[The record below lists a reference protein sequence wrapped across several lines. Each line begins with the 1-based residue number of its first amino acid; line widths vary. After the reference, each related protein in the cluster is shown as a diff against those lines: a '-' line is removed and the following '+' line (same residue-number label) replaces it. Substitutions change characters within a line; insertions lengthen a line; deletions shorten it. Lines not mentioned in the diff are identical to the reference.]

1 MVLKMKNFNILGVHW
16 TIRLLGG
23 GGELTKNQ
31 YRVGIA
37 WKEGLGQFA
46 NLGGGLGKKEWV
58 VFLRGV
64 LILQCTLW
72 DTSLNLALV
81 QNLSIQNHLNHLK
94 NWRNKTEKPSWNL
107 VKIEFAKNSRL
118 LNSAINL
125 NTALILLQVIAI
137 DPFD

>member
-46 NLGGGLGKKEWV
+46 NLGGAWQERVGG
-58 VFLRGV
+58 VFEGGV
-64 LILQCTLW
+64 
-72 DTSLNLALV
+72 DTPM
-81 QNLSIQNHLNHLK
+81 HTMRRKLK
-94 NWRNKTEKPSWNL
+94 PGTRAKPFHS
-107 VKIEFAKNSRL
+107 ESPE
-118 LNSAINL
+118 S
-125 NTALILLQVIAI
+125 
-137 DPFD
+137 P